1 MRVIYSLVLMLLSPL
16 VLSRLW
22 WRGRK
27 APAYRQRWSERF
39 ALIPVIAGRPLW
51 IHAVSVGETIAAAPL
66 IRYLLEHHG
75 EIPLLVTTTT
85 PTGSAQLRKLFGEQ
99 VLHLYIPYDL
109 PGAVQRFL
117 DRVQPRLLVVME
129 TELWPN
135 LFHHCARRAI
145 PVIVANARLSQ
156 RSAKGYGRFPGLVA
170 QTLGN
175 ISLIAAQGAADAGR
189 FIALGARPE
198 RVEVTGSIKFDITLP
213 ATLREQGAQ
222 LRRDILGV
230 NRLVWVAASTH
241 AGEDELLLAAF
252 AVIRQR
258 LPAALL
264 LLVPRHPE
272 RFDDVARLCQRA
284 GLELVRRSESRPC
297 AESTAVFVGDSM
309 GELTTFYAA
318 ADLCFMGGSLVPVGG
333 HNLLEPAALGL
344 AVLFGPHM
352 FNFAGISRMFL
363 EEGAA
368 LQVDGG
374 AALPEVVIR
383 LLEDAGLRDAMG
395 RKGQA
400 LLESNRGALARL
412 EGLIGQ
418 RLNSARR

>member
-1 MRVIYSLVLMLLSPL
+1 MRAIYTLVLMLLSPL
-16 VLSRLW
+16 VLLRLW
-22 WRGRK
+22 WRGRR
-27 APAYRQRWSERF
+27 APAYRQRWGERF
-39 ALIPVIAGRPLW
+39 AFIQVIAGRPLW

-66 IRYLLEHHG
+66 IHYLLEHHG

-85 PTGSAQLRKLFGEQ
+85 PTGSAQLRKLFGDR
-99 VLHLYIPYDL
+99 VHHVYMPYDL
-109 PGAVQRFL
+109 PGAVQRFIG
-117 DRVQPRLLVVME
+117 RVQPRLLVVME

-145 PVIVANARLSQ
+145 PVIVANARLSE

-170 QTLGN
+170 ETLGN
-175 ISLIAAQGAADAGR
+175 TALIAAQGEADADR

-198 RVEVTGSIKFDITLP
+198 RVEVTGSIKFDISLP
-213 ATLREQGAQ
+213 ATLREAGAQ

-230 NRLVWVAASTH
+230 ERRVWVAASTH

-272 RFDDVARLCQRA
+272 RFDEVVRLCQRA
-284 GLELVRRSESRPC
+284 GLEVVRRSEARPC
-297 AESTAVFVGDSM
+297 TATTAVFVGDSM

-344 AVLFGPHM
+344 AVVFGPHM
-352 FNFAGISRMFL
+352 FNFSGISRMFL

-368 LQVDGG
+368 LQVDES
-374 AALPEVVIR
+374 AALPEVVVR
-383 LLEDAGLRDAMG
+383 LLEDARLRDAMG

-400 LLESNRGALARL
+400 LLEKNRGALARL
-412 EGLIGQ
+412 EGLIEQ
-418 RLNSARR
+418 QLRCC